1 MANKIVGLVV
11 KIAERCNLNCSYCYM
26 YQHADQSYRRRP
38 VFMTEEVFTKLATR
52 IEEYCDANPGHR
64 MEMVFHGGE
73 PMLID
78 PKQVDRFARI
88 ISERLQGRV
97 SVGMQSN
104 ATLVTDEWIEV
115 LKRHNVQVGVSID
128 GPPEYHDLVRIDHAG
143 RGSYDQTVKGLLRLQ
158 EAGVLSGVLTVIN
171 PGHSGL
177 GIYKHLRSLSMRK
190 LNFLLPDATHDSKQ
204 VFYGGFGPTP
214 IADYLIPIFDEWFAA
229 DDPDVQVRIFEEIIK
244 SMLGGFTHSEVIGN
258 HPENYLVIDTDGSI
272 QANDALKVCEEGI
285 SESGLN
291 VSQHGFNDLHL
302 GLPLVHRLVSEGVP
316 LSSKCQA
323 CPERD
328 VCGGGGVP
336 HRYAKANGFDNP
348 SIWCEDLLK
357 LITHIRSQV
366 QYGMA
371 A

>member
-1 MANKIVGLVV
+1 
-11 KIAERCNLNCSYCYM
+11 
-26 YQHADQSYRRRP
+26 
-38 VFMTEEVFTKLATR
+38 MTEEVFTKLATR